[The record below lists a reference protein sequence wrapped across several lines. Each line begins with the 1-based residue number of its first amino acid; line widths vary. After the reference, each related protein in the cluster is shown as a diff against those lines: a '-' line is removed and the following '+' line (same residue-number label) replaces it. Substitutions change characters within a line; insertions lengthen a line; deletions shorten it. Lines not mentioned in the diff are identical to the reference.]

1 MHPRAERRELRG
13 EREHLGRYATPHT
26 LCARITFVIT
36 TASSEQTPHHIARDT
51 GNGWRVSVQDN
62 GEFGDVSTDFWFE
75 DKKEASTFKK
85 SVFDFLLKHH
95 SNWDNLDQMVD
106 APKFKAI
113 GPDW

>member
-1 MHPRAERRELRG
+1 M
-13 EREHLGRYATPHT
+13 
-26 LCARITFVIT
+26 RITFVIT

-85 SVFDFLLKHH
+85 AVFDFLLKHH